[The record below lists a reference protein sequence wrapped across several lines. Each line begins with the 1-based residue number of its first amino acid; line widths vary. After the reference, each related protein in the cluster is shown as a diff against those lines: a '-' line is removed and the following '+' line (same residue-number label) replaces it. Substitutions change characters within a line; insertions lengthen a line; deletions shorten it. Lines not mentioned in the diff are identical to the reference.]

1 MDNYNDMNYDP
12 DRYLEEKK
20 KKRKNNTRL
29 AALFIVA
36 CIISF
41 FAGHGVGE
49 MSKFSLY
56 TNNDAANRSIQKMI
70 EIEKILEENYLWET
84 DSEKM
89 WDNAVK
95 GFVYGLDD
103 IYTSYMNSEEM
114 SLYEDSL
121 LDDTFD
127 GIGVQIRN
135 TEEMNVFVV
144 NVFNGSPAEKAGLRE
159 KDIIVSAD
167 DINLLGMGIDMAVTH
182 IRGESGTS
190 VRLGV
195 VREGYDEI
203 IYLDV
208 TRARIEY
215 HEVTYKMLEDDIGYI
230 RIEAFESGCDED
242 FEKYLD
248 ELLDKGM
255 KSLIIDLR
263 SNPGGYVYCA
273 LNIADRIM
281 PKSTIIYTKD
291 NRGKAQYHYSDA
303 ESLDMKV
310 VILLNEESASASEL
324 LSGALQDTG
333 CAVIVGKQSYGKG
346 VVQTPVDFTDGSNLK
361 YVCEEYFLPSG
372 ASVHNIGLTPD
383 YEVEYGSSDEDLQL
397 EKAIE
402 VALDR

>member
-1 MDNYNDMNYDP
+1 MDNYNDMNYDA
-12 DRYLEEKK
+12 DRYLEEKRN
-20 KKRKNNTRL
+20 KRKNTLKL
-29 AALFIVA
+29 AAMFAAVA
-36 CIISF
+36 VMSF

-56 TNNDAANRSIQKMI
+56 AGNEAANISIQKMI
-70 EIEKILEENYLWET
+70 EIEKLLNENYLWEV

-103 IYTSYMNSEEM
+103 IYTSYMNAEEM
-114 SLYEDSL
+114 SAYEQNL
-121 LDDTFD
+121 ADDTFD

-135 TEEMNVFVV
+135 TKEMNVFVV
-144 NVFNGSPAEKAGLRE
+144 SVFNGSPAEKAGLRE
-159 KDIIVSAD
+159 RDIIVSAD

-195 VREGYDEI
+195 MREGEEDI

-208 TRARIEY
+208 QRARIEY
-215 HEVTYKMLEDDIGYI
+215 HEVTYKMLENDIGYI
-230 RIEAFESGCDED
+230 KIEAFESGCDED

-248 ELLDKGM
+248 ELLAKGM

-291 NRGKAQYHYSDA
+291 NRGKTQYHYSDSD
-303 ESLDMKV
+303 SLDMKV

-324 LSGALQDTG
+324 LSGALSDTG
-333 CAVIVGKQSYGKG
+333 CAVIVGKQSFGKG
-346 VVQTPVDFTDGSNLK
+346 VVQHPVDFSDGSNLK

-372 ASVHNIGLTPD
+372 KSVHGIGLTPD
-383 YEVEYGSSDEDLQL
+383 YEVDYGTGDEDLQL
-397 EKAIE
+397 KKAIE
-402 VALDR
+402 VASER